1 MLRWIVNMFRR
12 PPRAQ
17 GIPHPEYLMV
27 HVLNAGGRSALR

>member
-1 MLRWIVNMFRR
+1 MFHWLRNLFRR
-12 PPRAQ
+12 PPRAR